1 MTLGK
6 VLTTMALM
14 GVALTGIEA
23 AAQVPTV
30 WVIGDSTAS
39 NVDRRGSVAWP
50 RATEPNDTYLRRAGG
65 RALMTGTRLLP
76 GSAAGGGGRVGAR
89 GPLTLAFRLLR
100 CCYLFQNA
108 RGGPAGGG
116 GGRGGGGGEKG
127 PPK

>member
-50 RATEPNDTYLRRAGG
+50 RATERYDTYFLRAGG

-76 GSAAGGGGRVGAR
+76 GSAAGGRPVWASSSRFKVATNSWICDCMSLIFSRIFRMMSTPAR
-89 GPLTLAFRLLR
+89 L
-100 CCYLFQNA
+100 
-108 RGGPAGGG
+108 
-116 GGRGGGGGEKG
+116 
-127 PPK
+127 